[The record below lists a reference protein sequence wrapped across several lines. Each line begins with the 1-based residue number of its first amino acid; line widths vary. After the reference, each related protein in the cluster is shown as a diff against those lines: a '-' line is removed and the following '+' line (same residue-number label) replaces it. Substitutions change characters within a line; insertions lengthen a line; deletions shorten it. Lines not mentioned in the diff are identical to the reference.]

1 MRLHEPSEHLFFWV
15 IEKHFWP
22 TTNACSCHLHIS
34 LYPDSGWLRPHDSLI
49 QKALNRDSLRYVSC
63 WEVLSKDSTVSFQ
76 DKTNRWQ
83 LISSSSLYH
92 HFCCWKWSP
101 FVGFKSSVAGAI
113 CCWLNDPDFFGQP
126 PISKGFFIHVRRLD
140 QGYNHRSK
148 SWYLVLS
155 PLDQT
160 PPLSW
165 MATSRLGR
173 AATR

>member
-1 MRLHEPSEHLFFWV
+1 MAIVWGKKHHHLPDLEKKSFGGFQTSFQVMIENPIIDQVSAWHLCMSLLHPFYWV

-22 TTNACSCHLHIS
+22 TTNACSGHLHIS

-101 FVGFKSSVAGAI
+101 FRWVQILCS
-113 CCWLNDPDFFGQP
+113 W
-126 PISKGFFIHVRRLD
+126 
-140 QGYNHRSK
+140 GYM
-148 SWYLVLS
+148 LL
-155 PLDQT
+155 
-160 PPLSW
+160 
-165 MATSRLGR
+165 A
-173 AATR
+173 